1 MANSYDPRGG
11 SYPSKHAGKK
21 EEEENA
27 TPSGTIP
34 EIKKWVGDD
43 TERAQRALDA
53 ENANEKPRATLVEY
67 LEGKLN
73 G

>member
-11 SYPSKHAGKK
+11 SYPAKHATKK
-21 EEEENA
+21 EEEANA

-34 EIKKWVGDD
+34 EIKDWVGDD

-53 ENANEKPRATLVEY
+53 ENANEKPRKSLVGY
-67 LEGKLN
+67 LEDKLN